1 MTDRLPPAMERV
13 IRELSR
19 LPTIGR
25 KSAQRL
31 AFHLLRQ
38 PADQARA
45 LGGALESLHREVRF
59 CSRCRYLA
67 EGDLCPV
74 CADPARDAG
83 VVCVVEDFQD
93 VAALEKARSYAGVY
107 HVLMG
112 RLSPLQGVTPEDLT
126 IEALMVR
133 LRAGEP
139 PVREVVLATNPNV
152 DGDATAMYLSGLI
165 APLGVRVTRL
175 GLGLAVGSS
184 LEYSDE
190 LTLRNA
196 FEGRRED

>member
-1 MTDRLPPAMERV
+1 MTDRLPSAMERV
-13 IRELSR
+13 VRELSR

-45 LGGALESLHREVRF
+45 LGGALDALHREVRF

-67 EGDLCPV
+67 EGELCAI
-74 CADPARDAG
+74 CSDPSRDAG

-93 VAALEKARSYAGVY
+93 VAAFEKSRSYRGVY

-112 RLSPLQGVTPEDLT
+112 HLSPLQGVTPEDLT
-126 IEALMVR
+126 IDVLMAR
-133 LRAGEP
+133 LRGAQP

-152 DGDATAMYLSGLI
+152 DGDATALYLSSLI
-165 APLGVRVTRL
+165 EPVGIRVTRL

-190 LTLRNA
+190 LTLRKA
-196 FEGRRED
+196 FEGRRAL

>member
-1 MTDRLPPAMERV
+1 MERV
-13 IRELSR
+13 VRELSR

-38 PADQARA
+38 PADQAQA
-45 LGGALESLHREVRF
+45 LGAALGALHREVRF
-59 CSRCRYLA
+59 CSRCRFLA

-74 CADPARDAG
+74 CADPSRDAG

-93 VAALEKARSYAGVY
+93 VAALEKSRSYAGVY

-112 RLSPLQGVTPEDLT
+112 RLSPLQGVTPDDLT
-126 IEALMVR
+126 IDALMAR
-133 LRAGEP
+133 LRGGDP

-152 DGDATAMYLSGLI
+152 DGDATALYLSGLI
-165 APLGVRVTRL
+165 APLGVKVTRL

-190 LTLRNA
+190 LTLRKA
-196 FEGRRED
+196 FEGRREV